1 MDNKT
6 LCHLWQ
12 NWVEETTDL
21 CKIKAYR
28 GADLSPGEVHAGL
41 KQCREQI
48 VSIANNFNQTV
59 MKKHQ
64 LTPFQWC
71 GDGTNGTHSP
81 SEEQIAESM
90 YWVFG
95 YRVGPDSAEHKVSII
110 CHLDTV
116 PASDGDGWIP
126 FSPKVEERDYDDGT
140 VSPQAF
146 LVGRGCVDDKGPA
159 VSAFIMF
166 RALAQNYDTA
176 NPDPF
181 ETTQLEIIFD
191 TSEEW
196 DMSTPVYMR
205 DPNTKRPDF
214 GVVYDAMWIVR
225 AEKGCERPVFIV
237 NQMEESPD
245 VPLYASAMY
254 TSPNNSCN
262 TIPDWAKV
270 EVIGTREALTEFE
283 RTVPDTFKNF
293 TFDDPQYYRGVLL
306 VDSETDASGG
316 LSKVILNINVEGA
329 QHGSAPDQNRLEGVN
344 PFVSLA
350 NFVAGLH
357 DDGTLGANAVTS
369 VAKFIEW
376 TWGTYAF
383 GDKQESLYK
392 YDEIFQKNNG
402 TTYGVT
408 KSTMEEDGSLKLEI
422 DIRYALDHHSMA
434 WDGVTEGELDG
445 KSVFGGTFA
454 RLLEQ
459 FNQSHPQLGDVSF
472 TPKTVFGPDIRVP
485 ETNENYLKAE
495 EAFRKVMKTDPPRL
509 AIGGGTDAKGNLSL
523 LAMGPLFGTN
533 MGNPINYHGISEGAP
548 MIDMQTSTQIIYNLF
563 ESELLSPSAARL
575 SKAARLKKHAEILAT
590 LNKIAARGNKYCC
603 SR

>member
-1 MDNKT
+1 
-6 LCHLWQ
+6 
-12 NWVEETTDL
+12 
-21 CKIKAYR
+21 
-28 GADLSPGEVHAGL
+28 
-41 KQCREQI
+41 
-48 VSIANNFNQTV
+48 

-71 GDGTNGTHSP
+71 GVGKNGTHSP

-110 CHLDTV
+110 CHLDTI
-116 PASDGDGWIP
+116 PASDGDGWIL

-140 VSPQAF
+140 VSPQVF

-159 VSAFIMF
+159 VSAFIVF
-166 RALAQNYDTA
+166 RALAQNYGTE

-196 DMSTPVYMR
+196 DMSTPVYMK
-205 DPNTKRPDF
+205 DPNTKQPDF
-214 GVVYDAMWIVR
+214 GVFYDAMWIVR
-225 AEKGCERPVFIV
+225 AEKGCEQPVFIV

-245 VPLYASAMY
+245 VPLYDSAMY
-254 TSPNNSCN
+254 TSLNNPCS

-270 EVIGTREALTEFE
+270 EVIGTQEALAEFE
-283 RTVPDTFKNF
+283 RTVPDIFNNF

-316 LSKVILNINVEGA
+316 LSKVILYIIVEGP
-329 QHGSAPDQNRLEGVN
+329 QHGSAPDQNRLESVN

-357 DDGTLGANAVTS
+357 DDGTLRANAVTS

-422 DIRYALDHHSMA
+422 DIRYALDHQSMA

-445 KSVFGGTFA
+445 KSVFGGTFG

-563 ESELLSPSAARL
+563 ESELLSPSASRL